1 MARRRPSDIPRTRRG
16 AFIDLAGPLA
26 PLRLTPRGGAFLGA
40 GAVGVLISYAAGWP
54 ALLAVALFLVGAVL
68 AAIVIVVLSPPALA
82 IDRLVDPLI
91 AEQRQPVRVQVGVRG
106 TAAGAV
112 EWLEE
117 LPRSVVVNGRADG
130 VLSSVRAD
138 RPTEL
143 LHYEFASHTRGEV
156 PIGPLRIAR
165 TDPLGLATTR
175 RRVGG
180 VDRVTV
186 LPRIHHVDLPF
197 AVRRTDPDARASTV
211 FGAAGDQR
219 DIVAR
224 AYRTGDPLRS
234 VDWRAT
240 ARRAELMV
248 RTETAASSASTAL
261 ILDTRREA
269 WPESAAFEWAVE
281 YAASLIVALQDR
293 RAEVRLAAGADR
305 FAEAT
310 AALVSLAGVDRG
322 AGRPAPA
329 EAVSDV
335 ATAEVQVV
343 HLLTGAGGVD
353 ELHRLTQLPNGA
365 LGLVSVIARR
375 VCVVDPP
382 AGWHVVQCDSAAAVG
397 SARDD

>member
-1 MARRRPSDIPRTRRG
+1 MVRERPSGIQRG
-16 AFIDLAGPLA
+16 VVAAVAGMLA
-26 PLRLTPRGGAFLGA
+26 PLRITPRGGAFLGA
-40 GAVGVLISYAAGWP
+40 GAIGVLVSYAAGWP
-54 ALLAVALFLVGAVL
+54 ALLAVALFLIGAVL

-91 AEQRQPVRVQVGVRG
+91 AEQRKPVRVQVGVRG
-106 TAAGAV
+106 SSAGAV

-117 LPRSVVVNGRADG
+117 LPRSVVVNGRAEG
-130 VLSSVRAD
+130 VLTSVRAD

-143 LHYEFASHTRGEV
+143 LHYEFAAGARGAV

-165 TDPLGLATTR
+165 TDPLGLATSR

-186 LPRIHHVDLPF
+186 LPRIHQVDLPF
-197 AVRRTDPDARASTV
+197 AVRRSDPDARASTV

-261 ILDTRREA
+261 ILDTRQEA

-281 YAASLIVALQDR
+281 YAASLIVALQER
-293 RAEVRLAAGADR
+293 QSEVRLAAGAGR
-305 FAEAT
+305 VAEAT
-310 AALVSLAGVDRG
+310 AALVSLAEVDRG
-322 AGRPAPA
+322 AGRPTPI
-329 EAVSDV
+329 EEVQEV

-343 HLLTGAGGVD
+343 HLLTGAGGV
-353 ELHRLTQLPNGA
+353 EHLHRLSQLPNGA

-375 VCVVDPP
+375 PCTVDAPV
-382 AGWHVVQCDSAAAVG
+382 GWQVVQRDSAAAVG
-397 SARDD
+397 TARDD